1 MTRKYAR
8 IFVWCALFFI
18 NFLFFFFQADF
29 FRLEFFSLGI
39 FSVAISVPFVSVR
52 PQKVLLAV
60 GDQTIEGRVGASG
73 GASG

>member
-1 MTRKYAR
+1 MPESLFGVRFSSSIFFSNR
-8 IFVWCALFFI
+8 IVLLW
-18 NFLFFFFQADF
+18 
-29 FRLEFFSLGI
+29 FFSLGI

-52 PQKVLLAV
+52 PQKVLLAI